1 MPSSRGRRESAR
13 PSTSP
18 SRSAR
23 TPMTDID
30 GDRLVEWASG
40 AIAVPSFTG
49 SEAAMADLM
58 AETFE
63 EMGLHVQRQEVEEGR
78 ANVLGIREGSG
89 GAPSLMFNGHM
100 DTSYSGREPWLRH
113 VRGFQPDPFVQDDR
127 LYGLGISNM
136 KGALA
141 CYVEALRA
149 LADTPLRGDVMIAA
163 VCGEIEKTQYGDAQG
178 AEYRGYAA
186 GSRYLVSHGGVADM
200 CVLGEPTEGKVV
212 LGHFGSLWL
221 RISAQG
227 DFIHT
232 AFSEGRRDRNSILR
246 MREVLDAVLEWIPQ
260 WEEDDE
266 NAYRG
271 ARAIVNVGA
280 IEGGFG
286 WRVSR
291 TPHRT
296 DLFLDVRV
304 PPTKPMP
311 VARGQVME
319 MVRGLQSRFP
329 EYGIEGEVY
338 VTAPGAEIEESHPL
352 VAAIDASHEEVFGA
366 PPERDVTRWFSDAS
380 ALTRYGIATVN
391 YGTSTGLLDTVL
403 GENLDIDGLV
413 HTADVYARIARRVCG

>member
-1 MPSSRGRRESAR
+1 VAELAVDR
-13 PSTSP
+13 
-18 SRSAR
+18 
-23 TPMTDID
+23 
-30 GDRLVEWASG
+30 DRLVDWASR
-40 AIAVPSFTG
+40 AIATPSFTG
-49 SEAAMADLM
+49 SEGAMAELM
-58 AETFE
+58 AETFDD
-63 EMGLHVQRQEVEEGR
+63 MGLQVQWQQVEDAR
-78 ANVLGIREGSG
+78 ANVLGIQEGTG

-113 VRGFQPDPFVQDDR
+113 VRGFQPDPFVQDGR

-149 LADTPLRGDVMIAA
+149 LADAGVSLRGDVMIAA
-163 VCGEIEKTQYGDAQG
+163 VCGEIEKTQFGDAQG

-186 GSRYLVSHGGVADM
+186 GSRYLVTHGGVADM

-221 RISAQG
+221 RISTQG

-246 MREVLDAVLEWIPQ
+246 MREVLDAVLEWIPR
-260 WEEDDE
+260 WERDHA

-271 ARAIVNVGA
+271 TPAIVNVGA
-280 IEGGFG
+280 IQGGFG

-296 DLFLDVRV
+296 DLFLDIRV

-311 VARGQVME
+311 VARAEVTAMVM
-319 MVRGLQSRFP
+319 GLKHRFP
-329 EYGIEGEVY
+329 DYGIAGEVY

-352 VAAIDASHEEVFGA
+352 VAAIDASHEEVFGE
-366 PPERDVTRWFSDAS
+366 PPGRDVTRWFSDAS
-380 ALTRYGIATVN
+380 ALTRYGIPTVN

-413 HTADVYARIARRVCG
+413 RTADVYARIAQRVCG